1 METLGAWDADCHTVD
16 GQNPALQVEVGSF
29 SQYLS
34 LFTGFCTSQVV
45 VWDFFHQQYHL
56 VTLTLRQLFVE
67 LARDHSD
74 DPTCKNG
81 ALRGKMG
88 G

>member
-1 METLGAWDADCHTVD
+1 MLGMLTDILLMDKILHF
-16 GQNPALQVEVGSF
+16 QVEVGSF
-29 SQYLS
+29 SHYLS